1 MSLSSVKRYA
11 KAVSEGRSLSPGKAP
26 GKRPLLDE
34 KAKRL
39 LEADVQE
46 RPFAKLADRQEYLQ
60 KVAAVSVS
68 ESTLSRALRKMGFV
82 RKRTL
87 GASERDE
94 FLRAAFQ
101 VMVISSIE
109 PERFVFVD
117 ECSSNTSLA
126 PLYGWAHKGER
137 AHQKAP
143 RNWDKNITLLSS
155 ISKERG
161 MGASLVVEGST
172 NGTVFQ
178 TYLKEVLL
186 PTLGRGQVVVMDN
199 LSAHKGERVRQLIE
213 GKGCELVYL
222 PPYSPDFNPI
232 EQAFSKLKSY
242 LRDACARSRQMLME
256 VIGQA
261 LSTISASDAE
271 GFFEHCGYRAV
282 VQSL

>member
-1 MSLSSVKRYA
+1 
-11 KAVSEGRSLSPGKAP
+11 
-26 GKRPLLDE
+26 
-34 KAKRL
+34 
-39 LEADVQE
+39 
-46 RPFAKLADRQEYLQ
+46 
-60 KVAAVSVS
+60 
-68 ESTLSRALRKMGFV
+68 
-82 RKRTL
+82 
-87 GASERDE
+87 
-94 FLRAAFQ
+94 
-101 VMVISSIE
+101 MVISSIE
-109 PERFVFVD
+109 PDRFVFVD

-126 PLYGWAHKGER
+126 PLYGWARKGER

-178 TYLKEVLL
+178 TYLEEVLL

-199 LSAHKGERVRQLIE
+199 LSAHKGERVRELIE

-242 LRDACARSRQMLME
+242 LRDTCARSRQMLME